1 MTATATR
8 GVGFSVNGTA
18 VEIGGPGGR
27 RLLDVLRGDLGL
39 TGTKEGCGEGE
50 CGACSV
56 LIDGELVNSCLVP
69 LRQVEGRQVTTVEA
83 LADGDLLDPLQAAFL
98 KTGGAQCGFC
108 TPGMLLAGH
117 AFLASGTAPGED
129 AVREAIA
136 GNLCRCTGYMQ
147 IVEAIQI
154 AAINAGD
161 AGIGRSAGRALA
173 RPADEQSRA
182 GDEPSFAGDE
192 PSFAGGATWGG
203 SGGRAP
209 TGGPELVPARTL
221 DAALRIL
228 AETPLRPIAGGTDV
242 MVELA
247 AHGAPGS
254 APLLDIRSLQELQG
268 IRLEHGEL
276 FVGALTTY
284 AEMRRSPLVAEH
296 LPALAE
302 MAAMVGAVQVQNR
315 GTLGGNIVNASP
327 AGDMLPVLLAT
338 DASIVLIGLRGERTV
353 PAAAFWTGYRRTARA
368 ADELVLGV
376 RVPLPAGRTVRVRKV
391 GTRRAQAISKVV
403 MAVAWREQD
412 GAWRDVRVALGSV
425 AERPVRALRTE
436 ALLEGTLP
444 TAQIA
449 DRASAAVAA
458 EIAPI
463 DDVRSSAS
471 YRRAVTGRILRR
483 IVLDA
488 ARE

>member
-1 MTATATR
+1 MTHVVGR
-8 GVGFSVNGTA
+8 GVAFAVNGSA
-18 VEIGGPGGR
+18 VEVRGPGGR
-27 RLLDVLRGDLGL
+27 RLLDALRGDLAL

-56 LIDGELVNSCLVP
+56 IIDGELVNSCLVP
-69 LRQVEGRQVTTVEA
+69 LCQVEGRQVTTVEA
-83 LADGDLLDPLQAAFL
+83 LADGDRLDPLQAAFL
-98 KTGGAQCGFC
+98 ETGGAQCGFC

-117 AFLASGTAPGED
+117 AFLASGTAANEE

-136 GNLCRCTGYMQ
+136 GNLCRCTGYTK
-147 IVEAIQI
+147 IVEAIRLAAVGAPGGRI
-154 AAINAGD
+154 AGSSVREPWPVGARLG
-161 AGIGRSAGRALA
+161 LA
-173 RPADEQSRA
+173 DEPPADWNA
-182 GDEPSFAGDE
+182 A
-192 PSFAGGATWGG
+192 
-203 SGGRAP
+203 GGRAP
-209 TGGPELVPARTL
+209 TGGPEVLRAGTL
-221 DAALRIL
+221 AAALRIL

-247 AHGAPGS
+247 AHGSSDS
-254 APLLDIRSLQELQG
+254 APLLDIRSLQELRG

-284 AEMRRSPLVAEH
+284 AEMRRSPLVQQH
-296 LPALAE
+296 VPALAR

-338 DASIVLIGLRGERTV
+338 DASILLAGLRGERTI
-353 PAAAFWTGYRRTARA
+353 PAAAFWTGYRQTVRA

-376 RVPLPAGRTVRVRKV
+376 RIPLPAGRTVEVRKV

-403 MAVAWREQD
+403 LAVAWRPLD

-425 AERPVRALRTE
+425 ADRPVRAGRTE
-436 ALLEGTLP
+436 ALLEGARPSL
-444 TAQIA
+444 QVA
-449 DRASAAVAA
+449 DSAAASIAA

-471 YRRAVTGRILRR
+471 YRRSVSGRILRR
-483 IVLDA
+483 IVLDGA
-488 ARE
+488 GE